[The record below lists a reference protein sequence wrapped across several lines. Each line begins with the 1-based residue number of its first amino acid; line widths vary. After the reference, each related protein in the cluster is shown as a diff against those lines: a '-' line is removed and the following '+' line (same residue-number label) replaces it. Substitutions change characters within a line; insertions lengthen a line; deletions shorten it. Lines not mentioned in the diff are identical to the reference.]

1 MDYINFEAE
10 VEHENASSGER
21 FSLSAQKDNF
31 IDDSVDDQSPSFY
44 RFVNQTRDPIE
55 ALDDDGRSHLDR
67 WDLQPEMFLTMNRE
81 NVEFDDFRDAYKCA
95 QKF

>member
-10 VEHENASSGER
+10 VEHENASSDEK

-44 RFVNQTRDPIE
+44 S
-55 ALDDDGRSHLDR
+55 L
-67 WDLQPEMFLTMNRE
+67 LTKHVIQSR
-81 NVEFDDFRDAYKCA
+81 R
-95 QKF
+95 